1 MVWGAL
7 WLGSVILAWFVG
19 GSRGEDS
26 ARAARTG
33 TQARGEKTTGTVRAS
48 REVDRSGDEFGKGR
62 GEGGDKAPNASTP
75 PLPEPIRYDEIKTAE
90 EFSRQALAF
99 IDAQLRRGPEGHRA
113 LLLMLSE
120 WDKHEDQI
128 EMLFASN
135 PDQLPKLIY
144 PWIRLIVRRESDV
157 VAFVD
162 TVFAT
167 AAETPEWFEAINED
181 SMTLITEMIGPIL
194 PGMTSE
200 QTIARIRENLGKMLK
215 KGEGALPEALAEHY
229 DELSALHLAWAGPLG
244 VEEARKLLLDSSL
257 PAEEKLQVLQRTSAE
272 AVVGIEL
279 APILAPALRE
289 DQWDAIQQIKRF
301 NLGAR
306 DLLALDEAV
315 YRLTWEDEDSGWMVQ
330 MYIDATRRTEWTQ
343 QRPFI
348 EEGVRRGGKTRI
360 AMFRALHSL
369 DEVPEQF
376 VRQLL
381 ALSDLSDDERKRLEA
396 LLNTDDDG

>member
-7 WLGSVILAWFVG
+7 WLGSVVLAWFVG

-26 ARAARTG
+26 ARATRTDS
-33 TQARGEKTTGTVRAS
+33 QARGQQTAGTVRGS
-48 REVDRSGDEFGKGR
+48 RAAKVVNDDSGKGR
-62 GEGGDKAPNASTP
+62 GEGGNKASDASTP

-90 EFSRQALAF
+90 EFSRQAMAF

-113 LLLMLSE
+113 LLLMFAE

-128 EMLFASN
+128 EMLFASD
-135 PDQLPKLIY
+135 PDQLPQLIY
-144 PWIRLIVRRESDV
+144 PWIRMIVRRESDV

-167 AAETPEWFEAINED
+167 AAETPEWFEAIDDE
-181 SMTLITEMIGPIL
+181 SMMLITEIIGPIL

-215 KGEGALPEALAEHY
+215 KGEGALPKALAEHY
-229 DELSALHLAWAGPLG
+229 DEFSALHLAWAGPLS
-244 VEEARKLLLDSSL
+244 VEEARKLLLDSSV
-257 PAEEKLQVLQRTSAE
+257 PAEEKLQVLRRTPAE
-272 AVVGIEL
+272 AVAGIEL
-279 APILAPALRE
+279 APIFGPALRD
-289 DQWDAIQQIKRF
+289 DQWDAMQQIKRF
-301 NLGAR
+301 DLGAR

-315 YRLTWEDEDSGWMVQ
+315 YRLTWEGEDKGWMVR
-330 MYIDATRRTEWTQ
+330 MYIDATNRDEWTQ
-343 QRPFI
+343 QRAFI

-360 AMFRALHSL
+360 AMFRAFHSL
-369 DEVPEQF
+369 DDVPEQF

-381 ALSDLSDDERKRLEA
+381 ALSDLSEDERKRLEG
-396 LLNTDDDG
+396 LLTDD